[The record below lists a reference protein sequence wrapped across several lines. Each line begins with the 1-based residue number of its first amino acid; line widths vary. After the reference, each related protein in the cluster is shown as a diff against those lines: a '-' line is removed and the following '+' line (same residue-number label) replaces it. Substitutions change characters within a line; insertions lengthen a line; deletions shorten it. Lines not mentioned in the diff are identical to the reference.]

1 MGIFFEI
8 RTTTKKNFIKKSHN
22 MMNVCA
28 PEWLFID
35 EGKRDKIIVRHIY
48 MEIELDRQKK
58 IIIII

>member
-8 RTTTKKNFIKKSHN
+8 RTTTKNFIKKSHN

-35 EGKRDKIIVRHIY
+35 EGKRDKIIVRYIY
-48 MEIELDRQKK
+48 GN
-58 IIIII
+58 